1 MTNREFDFVVLVHL
15 LNCDEISIIPL
26 DNNIYIALTC
36 SNFEL
41 YKHLILYL
49 QDEKIS
55 FISRLFEGS
64 IWFLHF
70 EYSDLHFNNLNQKF
84 ILNKKQY
91 EALN

>member
-1 MTNREFDFVVLVHL
+1 MTNKEFDFVVLVHL
-15 LNCDEISIIPL
+15 LNADDISIIPL
-26 DNNIYIALTC
+26 DNRIYIALTC

-49 QDEKIS
+49 QNEKIS
-55 FISRLFEGS
+55 FISHLFEEA

-70 EYSDLHFNNLNQKF
+70 DYSDLRYDYLRLKF